1 MDLISKLEDL
11 KNFGIDLKLDNK
23 EMEVFYVKS
32 MRYFFQDKD
41 HLHCVQVT
49 DRELEISSDEGQLA
63 TIYVKDSVLRIVP
76 LDENPYAV
84 VMDVLEFVANLHK
97 PTIALFRELQKSK
110 PNKEDFLSKVAE
122 DKIKEEEDSEEN
134 SDFDDD
140 WI

>member
-11 KNFGIDLKLDNK
+11 KNFGIDLKLESK

-32 MRYFFQDKD
+32 MKYFFDEKE
-41 HLHCVQVT
+41 HLYCIQVT
-49 DRELEISSDEGQLA
+49 DREIEISDSEGQLA

-84 VMDVLEFVANLHK
+84 VMDVLEFIANLHK
-97 PTIALFRELQKSK
+97 PTIALYKEIQESK
-110 PNKEDFLSKVAE
+110 PKRKASE
-122 DKIKEEEDSEEN
+122 IKTPIIEEESEEN